1 MDGPGAVC
9 LGRKIA
15 GFYVSLCRCKLLNGM
30 NEMKFLRLSLIFII
44 FLGISVQ
51 SHSQN
56 KSVKKMLE
64 MGRDSTTIE
73 NLFL

>member
-1 MDGPGAVC
+1 
-9 LGRKIA
+9 
-15 GFYVSLCRCKLLNGM
+15 M
-30 NEMKFLRLSLIFII
+30 NAMRFFRLSLIFII

-64 MGRDSTTIE
+64 MWTDSTTIE
-73 NLFL
+73 KPVFMTVAKAER